1 MRKVLDASA
10 FFVDKPIEGEL
21 YTTSAIIAELRD
33 QSSRFRFDAMQARGL
48 AILEPGKR
56 SLDQVRRAAE
66 ESGDITVISSTDT
79 GLLALAIEL
88 EAVVVTDDFAVQNVA
103 HRLGIG
109 TEPLQQRR
117 ASPRQWLYRCTGCG
131 RILPHSGVCEFCG
144 ASIKRKLK

>member
-10 FFVDKPIEGEL
+10 FFMDKPIEGEL
-21 YTTSAIIAELRD
+21 YTTSAVVAELRD

-48 AILEPGKR
+48 AVLEPGKPALGR
-56 SLDQVRRAAE
+56 VRRAAE
-66 ESGDITVISSTDT
+66 DSGDITVLSPTDT

-88 EAVVVTDDFAVQNVA
+88 GAVVVTDDFAVQNVA
-103 HRLGIG
+103 HLLGIG